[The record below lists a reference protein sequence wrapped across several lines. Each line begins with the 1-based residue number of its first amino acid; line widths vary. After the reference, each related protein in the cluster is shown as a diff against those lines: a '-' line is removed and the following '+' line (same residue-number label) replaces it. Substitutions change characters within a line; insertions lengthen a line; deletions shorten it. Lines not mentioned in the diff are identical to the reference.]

1 MGFRKGHKT
10 GDKWCVG
17 RHRSMPAKE
26 ADRCERAIETRER
39 QAAKAEIAEQLRD
52 SVLDDAK
59 RARTDEWIAELIF
72 HAKAKE

>member
-1 MGFRKGHKT
+1 MGFRKGQKS

-39 QAAKAEIAEQLRD
+39 QAAKAEIEEQLLD
-52 SVLDDAK
+52 SVLDGANQEDQ
-59 RARTDEWIAELIF
+59 E
-72 HAKAKE
+72 